1 MMQKNPLRVADA
13 YLLNLIAILDF
24 YRHLSLWKPFEIVF
38 LFFLHQKSCTKHY
51 FIAETKVIA

>member
-38 LFFLHQKSCTKHY
+38 LFFFASKELH
-51 FIAETKVIA
+51 